1 MDLPFSPAVSRSGPS
16 LASVLTSRL
25 SLRRENGSS
34 TPEVPFATNRGYRGE
49 RGARI
54 PSARATTPAM
64 TTRQPDYIV
73 ITASNPTQAGNYEDL
88 VNARIEAVRCRQRRA
103 RLQPMART

>member
-1 MDLPFSPAVSRSGPS
+1 
-16 LASVLTSRL
+16 
-25 SLRRENGSS
+25 
-34 TPEVPFATNRGYRGE
+34 
-49 RGARI
+49 
-54 PSARATTPAM
+54 M